1 MIITPSNMKILT
13 TSVAVCLGF
22 VGAIGQLHAEP
33 SKVSSSE
40 SPVPIQSIT
49 IGENREFL
57 LNGKPF
63 IPLLGWLQNAD
74 SFSKLKAIGVNTN
87 SGYWRNKDGTGW
99 LTSSDKYG
107 EAVWQAGL
115 YYLPIFES
123 EFPEE
128 MKRLKG
134 APYLLAWFHADEPD
148 LPQDVSD
155 VKITAQ
161 NLNINPARPLLFL
174 ADGNPKTS
182 SVFAPMVGA
191 EVTIRYPKPA
201 TVSRL
206 ALGNGPDGAK
216 ASDVEVLS
224 NGKVIC
230 HATLPN
236 SGEMKTF
243 DLAETVT
250 LQELTLK
257 VLAVHEPADGKANLN
272 WGTFTG
278 IDGFD
283 ATGASVLQY
292 PVRKEPQKTPAET
305 RKVYSELKKFDPSRP
320 MFVTFS
326 SMFLRDFYDTSWF
339 TTKQA
344 DALYRGYADIADVFC
359 IDIYPIYGWN
369 RPDHIEWVAKATK
382 QQKEL
387 VGPGKPL
394 LQWIETCPGNFGANT
409 KPVTGLEIRNEVYQ
423 ALASGCTAIGYFTHV
438 FGPKFSSFGVP
449 PENQEAIKKIN
460 AEIRELTPQLTGPD
474 AKQQP
479 TLAIE
484 GDLLSLCHAKSNG
497 KNLTVIAL
505 NMDGNYKGG
514 SGTIKL
520 PGLQEGT
527 DITVYGEN
535 RVIKAEAGQWKD
547 EFAPLAVHIY
557 LLKL

>member
-1 MIITPSNMKILT
+1 
-13 TSVAVCLGF
+13 
-22 VGAIGQLHAEP
+22 
-33 SKVSSSE
+33 
-40 SPVPIQSIT
+40 
-49 IGENREFL
+49 
-57 LNGKPF
+57 
-63 IPLLGWLQNAD
+63 
-74 SFSKLKAIGVNTN
+74 
-87 SGYWRNKDGTGW
+87 
-99 LTSSDKYG
+99 
-107 EAVWQAGL
+107 
-115 YYLPIFES
+115 
-123 EFPEE
+123 
-128 MKRLKG
+128 
-134 APYLLAWFHADEPD
+134 
-148 LPQDVSD
+148 
-155 VKITAQ
+155 
-161 NLNINPARPLLFL
+161 
-174 ADGNPKTS
+174 
-182 SVFAPMVGA
+182 MVGA
-191 EVTIRYPKPA
+191 EVTIQYPKPA

-216 ASDVEVLS
+216 ASEVEVLS

-236 SGEMKTF
+236 SVEMKDF
-243 DLAETVT
+243 DLAEPVT

-257 VLAVHEPADGKANLN
+257 VLAVHEPADGKANPN
-272 WGTFTG
+272 WGTFAG

-283 ATGASVLQY
+283 ATGASVLRY
-292 PVRKEPQKTPAET
+292 PVRKEPQKSPAEA
-305 RKVYSELKKFDPSRP
+305 RKIYNKLKKFDPSRP

-326 SMFLRDFYDTSWF
+326 SMFLQDFYDMNWF
-339 TTKQA
+339 TSAQA
-344 DALYRGYADIADVFC
+344 KALYPGYVDTADVFC

-369 RPDHIEWVAKATK
+369 RPEHIEWVAKATK
-382 QQKEL
+382 QQKDL

-394 LQWIETCPGNFGANT
+394 LQWIETCTGGFGANA

-438 FGPKFSSFGVP
+438 FKPQFSSFGVP

-460 AEIRELTPQLTGPD
+460 AEIRELTPRLLGPD

-484 GDLLSLCHAKSNG
+484 GDLPSLCHAKSDG

-505 NMDGNYKGG
+505 NIDGKNKSG

-520 PGLQEGT
+520 PGLKEGT
-527 DITVYGEN
+527 EITVYGEN